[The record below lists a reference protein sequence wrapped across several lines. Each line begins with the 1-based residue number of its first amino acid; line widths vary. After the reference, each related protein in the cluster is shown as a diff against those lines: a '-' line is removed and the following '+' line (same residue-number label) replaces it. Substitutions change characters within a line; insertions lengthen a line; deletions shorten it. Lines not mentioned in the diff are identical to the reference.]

1 MNHPLIPGRYFA
13 ASNSCKGF
21 CNYYGEVFTET
32 GTRRLYIIK
41 GGPGTGK
48 SHFMK
53 TVARHARSRGYTV
66 TEYACSSDPSSLDGI
81 LLQREGSPTLGFLD
95 GTAPHQRDPVLPG
108 ARDEIINLGSFWDAS
123 RLGGQEERI
132 RTLGE
137 EKAAAYR
144 RAYAYLAAA
153 GEVDNGMESR
163 IRTCVRMD
171 RLKGLAR
178 RILRDQPRGEGFAPV
193 PALRRAVSMAGDV
206 CLHTLEEASA
216 ACGGM
221 LLSVEDYYGLGFCL
235 TRQLWELSREM
246 GHALLVSYDPV
257 YPHKIDGLYYPS
269 NGLCIL
275 VGHAEPPENA
285 VIRRISLRRCA
296 DPEALRLVRGELRRA
311 AAFREE
317 LTEAALRELTEAAEY
332 HFGLEQIYTEA
343 MDFTAKEA
351 FTENFCHRLFD
362 E

>member
-32 GTRRLYIIK
+32 GPRRLYIIK

-81 LLQREGSPTLGFLD
+81 LLQKEGSPALGFLD

-257 YPHKIDGLYYPS
+257 YPHKIDGLFYPDT
-269 NGLCIL
+269 GLCIL
-275 VGHAEPPENA
+275 VGNVAPVEGGRSR
-285 VIRRISLRRCA
+285 VLSLRRYA
-296 DPEALRLVRGELRRA
+296 YAEEMRRLRPLLRRDRA
-311 AAFREE
+311 WQEH
-317 LTEAALRELTEAAEY
+317 LTEAALGELSSAASF
-332 HFGLEQIYTEA
+332 HFELEGIYSAA
-343 MDFTAKEA
+343 MDFGAKEA
-351 FTENFCHRLFD
+351 YTRVFCEKMGL
-362 E
+362 